1 MVVYRSIIIISMQNK
16 KKLYLIISIV
26 SFLIVLL
33 ALVAIG
39 IMFFSFKQARDD
51 YSQLA
56 SQAKDGATSRNGNVF
71 WGRAEKEAL
80 DETMPDPVDIPVDFD
95 FLLGENQDIIGWIQV
110 DGTKIDYPV
119 LYDTTYNLYYL
130 NHNFKGTYSGSGS
143 IFVLGE
149 NANDFTDF
157 NTVVYGH
164 NMLDGSMFAQLH
176 QFRKKEFFDSH
187 GQIIL
192 YTPERKL
199 TYQVFASYRT
209 DNLNIIANNDF
220 STEELRAQYIESIYA
235 KTAVANFNPDYQ
247 VTASDRILTLSTCI
261 GNPAY
266 RYVVQGVLVSDE
278 PGIYTGTQSTNEDI
292 QES

>member
-1 MVVYRSIIIISMQNK
+1 MVFYHSIIIISMKNK
-16 KKLYLIISIV
+16 KKIYLIISIV

-39 IMFFSFKQARDD
+39 ILLFSFKQARDD
-51 YSQLA
+51 YSDLA
-56 SQAKDGATSRNGNVF
+56 NQAKAGAPSNRGTVFWNREETGAT
-71 WGRAEKEAL
+71 
-80 DETMPDPVDIPVDFD
+80 DETIPDPVDIPVDFD
-95 FLLGENQDIIGWIQV
+95 FLLAENEDIIGWLQV
-110 DGTKIDYPV
+110 DGTTIDYPV

-130 NHNFKGTYSGSGS
+130 KHNFKGTNTAYGS

-176 QFRKKEFFDSH
+176 QFRKKEFFDAH

-199 TYQVFASYRT
+199 TYQVFASYRR
-209 DNLNIIANNDF
+209 DNLDIIANNDF
-220 STEELRAQYIESIYA
+220 STEELREQYIDSIYA
-235 KTAVANFNPDYQ
+235 QNALANFNPEYQ

-278 PGIYTGTQSTNEDI
+278 PGIYTGTESTDEDTNE
-292 QES
+292 S

>member
-1 MVVYRSIIIISMQNK
+1 MQNQ

-26 SFLIVLL
+26 SFVIVLVAL
-33 ALVAIG
+33 AAIG
-39 IMFFSFKQARDD
+39 ILFFSFKQARDD

-56 SQAKDGATSRNGNVF
+56 SQAREIPAASSGNGFWNRKD
-71 WGRAEKEAL
+71 KEAV
-80 DETMPDPVDIPVDFD
+80 EPEMPDPVDIPVDFD

-110 DGTKIDYPV
+110 EGTKIDYPV
-119 LYDTTYNLYYL
+119 LYDTTYNRYYL
-130 NHNFKGTYSGSGS
+130 NHNFKGTNTAYGS

-149 NANDFTDF
+149 NAGDFTDF

-176 QFRKKEFFDSH
+176 KFRKKEFFDTN
-187 GQIIL
+187 GKIIL
-192 YTPERKL
+192 YTPDRKL
-199 TYQVFASYRT
+199 TYQVFASYRR
-209 DNLNIIANNDF
+209 DNLNIIVNNDF
-220 STEELRAQYIESIYA
+220 STEELRAEYIESIYA
-235 KTAVANFNPDYQ
+235 QTAVANFNPEYA

-278 PGIYTGTQSTNEDI
+278 YGVYAGAQSANEDS
-292 QES
+292 Q

>member
-1 MVVYRSIIIISMQNK
+1 MSMQNK
-16 KKLYLIISIV
+16 KKIYLIICIV
-26 SFLIVLL
+26 SCVIVLL
-33 ALVAIG
+33 ALIAMAILF
-39 IMFFSFKQARDD
+39 ISFKQARDD

-56 SQAKDGATSRNGNVF
+56 SQARNSASSGSGNVF
-71 WGRAEKEAL
+71 WNREAK
-80 DETMPDPVDIPVDFD
+80 DDSEETLPDPVDIPVNFD

-110 DGTKIDYPV
+110 DGTKIDYPI
-119 LYDTTYNLYYL
+119 LYDTTYNMYYL
-130 NHNFKGTYSGSGS
+130 NHNYKGTSTGGGS

-176 QFRKKEFFDSH
+176 QFRKKDFFDSH
-187 GQIIL
+187 GQIII
-192 YTPERKL
+192 YTPDRKL
-199 TYQVFASYRT
+199 TYQVFAAYRR

-220 STEELRAQYIESIYA
+220 STEELRAEYIESIYA
-235 KTAVANFNPDYQ
+235 ETAVANFNPEYE

-266 RYVVQGVLVSDE
+266 RYVVQGILISDE
-278 PGIYTGTQSTNEDI
+278 PGIYAAPQFTDEDTNENGTI
-292 QES
+292 K

>member
-1 MVVYRSIIIISMQNK
+1 MVLYHSIIIIYMQNK
-16 KKLYLIISIV
+16 RNVYLIISIV
-26 SFLIVLL
+26 SLVIVLA
-33 ALVAIG
+33 ALVSIG
-39 IMFFSFKQARDD
+39 VLLFSFKQARDD

-56 SQAKDGATSRNGNVF
+56 Q
-71 WGRAEKEAL
+71 RAKEAVPPASGNL
-80 DETMPDPVDIPVDFD
+80 FWNRGEKKNADPALPDPVDIPVDFD
-95 FLLGENQDIIGWIQV
+95 FLLGENKDIIGWIQV
-110 DGTKIDYPV
+110 DGTQIDYPV

-130 NHNFKGTYSGSGS
+130 NHNFKGTTTGYGS

-176 QFRKKEFFDSH
+176 QFRKEEFFNSH
-187 GQIIL
+187 GQIIV

-199 TYQVFASYRT
+199 TYQVFAAYRR
-209 DNLNIIANNDF
+209 DNLDIIANNDF
-220 STEELRAQYIESIYA
+220 STEELRTQYIDSIYA
-235 KTAVANFNPDYQ
+235 QTALARFNHEYP

-278 PGIYTGTQSTNEDI
+278 PGIYIGSQSTDEG
-292 QES
+292 

>member
-1 MVVYRSIIIISMQNK
+1 MQNK
-16 KKLYLIISIV
+16 KKVYLIISIV
-26 SFLIVLL
+26 SFSIVLL
-33 ALVAIG
+33 ALTAMG
-39 IMFFSFKQARDD
+39 ILFFSFKQARED

-56 SQAKDGATSRNGNVF
+56 SQAREAAVSDSGKEFWNRPAKENV
-71 WGRAEKEAL
+71 EESI
-80 DETMPDPVDIPVDFD
+80 PDPVDIPVNFD
-95 FLLGENQDIIGWIQV
+95 FLLGENKDIIGWIQV

-119 LYDTTYNLYYL
+119 LYDTTYNRYYL
-130 NHNFKGTYSGSGS
+130 NHNFKGTNTGYGS

-149 NANDFTDF
+149 NAGDFTDF

-199 TYQVFASYRT
+199 TYQVFASYRR
-209 DNLNIIANNDF
+209 DNLNIILNNDF
-220 STEELRAQYIESIYA
+220 STEELRAQYIDSIYA
-235 KTAVANFNPDYQ
+235 QTAVANFNLDYQ

-278 PGIYTGTQSTNEDI
+278 PGVYTGSQSTGEENKA
-292 QES
+292 S